1 MISCR
6 LSSLCR
12 AATVLALF
20 ATSSAIPSLCF
31 VDYVFL
37 PAVNFK
43 MTARPYF
50 KGSEHV
56 KSLLTGCEMLAFS
69 FLKRGR

>member
-1 MISCR
+1 MISCW

-12 AATVLALF
+12 AVSVLALF
-20 ATSSAIPSLCF
+20 ATISAIPSLCF
-31 VDYVFL
+31 VDYVFPL
-37 PAVNFK
+37 AVNFK
-43 MTARPYF
+43 ITARPYF